1 MEITPAGEK
10 VVTETFERRTRL
22 IMAEITELGL
32 TAHELAVL
40 HEAQLR
46 YDLTPLECEFLER
59 GHC

>member
-1 MEITPAGEK
+1 MSDRSPLSCQSENLRKALLWVADTLRDHPEK
-10 VVTETFERRTRL
+10 QRL
-22 IMAEITELGL
+22 T
-32 TAHELAVL
+32 VL